1 MKSKGS
7 LVLDRMLA
15 LSTDK
20 QVAAPCG
27 CELFRSGSDGKSV
40 TFRYCELHAQA
51 PALLEALVASEAY
64 AARIHTSSPPWD
76 DCPNGGCFWCSDC
89 VNRVINMRR
98 AAIEAA
104 K

>member
-51 PALLEALVASEAY
+51 PALLTALMKARVLVDANNSLSASADGLNE
-64 AARIHTSSPPWD
+64 RTK
-76 DCPNGGCFWCSDC
+76 
-89 VNRVINMRR
+89 NRDKAIAIMDT
-98 AAIEAA
+98 AIEAA